1 MKSPSTNKR
10 TQALKAI
17 AKRNFQAGNMSIP
30 TTIQVVSQATA
41 SDAALDAIS
50 DAIPDAFPNPI
61 PRSIPGTI
69 SSTTEAHSTSRKVSL
84 LDIEEDLFDVEQN
97 VANGCHS
104 GVGSTVMPSQN
115 SFTPTN
121 STRTKG
127 AKNTFQTNATA
138 VTTNLTLSIEL
149 LYALIKKTI
158 SALAKQIAI
167 EEAELQAWV
176 DLQVIVPAKTILALL
191 RLAQEH
197 HLDPLKEEVAL
208 ALYEEG
214 NWQAYITVEGW
225 SKLLNCHPAFDGI
238 TFSESSEHANNIPI
252 WMECTIYRKD
262 RVKPIVI
269 REYFEEVKGEQAIWQ
284 KMPRRMLR
292 HRVMQQCARLA
303 VG

>member
-17 AKRNFQAGNMSIP
+17 AKCNFQAGNMSIP
-30 TTIQVVSQATA
+30 TTFQAASQATT
-41 SDAALDAIS
+41 SDAVLDAIS
-50 DAIPDAFPNPI
+50 DAISNPTPEAI
-61 PRSIPGTI
+61 SHSIPNAVKAQ
-69 SSTTEAHSTSRKVSL
+69 SKSRTVSL
-84 LDIEEDLFDVEQN
+84 LDIEEDLFDIEQKI
-97 VANGCHS
+97 ANGCQS
-104 GVGSTVMPSQN
+104 GVGATVIPSPGG
-115 SFTPTN
+115 FTPTN
-121 STRTKG
+121 STTTKG
-127 AKNTFQTNATA
+127 GKNAAQTNKAA
-138 VTTNLTLSIEL
+138 VTTNLILSIEI

-158 SALAKQIAI
+158 SSTAKRLAI

-176 DLQVIVPAKTILALL
+176 DLQVMVPAKTILALL

-238 TFSESSEHANNIPI
+238 AFSESSEHANNIPI

-262 RVKPIVI
+262 RVRPIVI

>member
-1 MKSPSTNKR
+1 M
-10 TQALKAI
+10 A
-17 AKRNFQAGNMSIP
+17 
-30 TTIQVVSQATA
+30 
-41 SDAALDAIS
+41 
-50 DAIPDAFPNPI
+50 
-61 PRSIPGTI
+61 
-69 SSTTEAHSTSRKVSL
+69 
-84 LDIEEDLFDVEQN
+84 
-97 VANGCHS
+97 
-104 GVGSTVMPSQN
+104 
-115 SFTPTN
+115 
-121 STRTKG
+121 
-127 AKNTFQTNATA
+127 QTNTTVVTA
-138 VTTNLTLSIEL
+138 NVTLSIEL
-149 LYALIKKTI
+149 LYTLIKKTI
-158 SALAKQIAI
+158 SSSAKRLAI

-176 DLQVIVPAKTILALL
+176 DLQVMVPAKTILALL
-191 RLAQEH
+191 RLAQDH

-238 TFSESSEHANNIPI
+238 TFSESPEHTNSIPI

-269 REYFEEVKGEQAIWQ
+269 REYFEEVKGEQAIWL